1 MLCKIQLFNNFF
13 FCRKIHELVSS
24 RELWIGLSDR
34 VTANVWRF
42 PTNNEIFDTYAA
54 GNVFKWAPGE
64 PSGTRLQINRLQDC
78 VWVGYKGHGLMDDM
92 ECYKPIF
99 YGLCEIKVD

>member
-13 FCRKIHELVSS
+13 FCRTIHELVSS

-34 VTANVWRF
+34 VTENVWRF
-42 PTNNEIFDTYAA
+42 PTNNKIFDTYAA

-64 PSGTRLQINRLQDC
+64 PSGKRRQVNGLQDC
-78 VWVGYKGHGLMDDM
+78 VWVGWKGDGLMDDV
-92 ECYKPIF
+92 ECNNSGF
-99 YGLCEIKVD
+99 HGLCEIKVD